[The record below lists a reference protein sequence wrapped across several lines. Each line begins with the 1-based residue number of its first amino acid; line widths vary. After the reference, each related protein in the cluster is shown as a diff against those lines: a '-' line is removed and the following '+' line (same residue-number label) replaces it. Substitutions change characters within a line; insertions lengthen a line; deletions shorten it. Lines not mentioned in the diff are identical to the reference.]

1 MTTIYFKDSN
11 NAPFYDPSEA
21 VIAKHN
27 LTPIS
32 EEEFNQIVTAI
43 NTPTVEQLAESARAK
58 RNQLIAETDY
68 LMMPDYPVSAEV
80 RASVETYRQSLRDIT
95 EQAGFPESIEWPV
108 RPEGV

>member
-1 MTTIYFKDSN
+1 MFYRDTN
-11 NAPFYDPSEA
+11 NSPFYDPSEA

-32 EEEFNQIVTAI
+32 EEEFNQIVTVI

-68 LMMPDYPVSAEV
+68 LMMPDYPVPVEV

-95 EQAGFPESIEWPV
+95 EQAGFPDLIDWPV
-108 RPEGV
+108 KPEDV